1 LSANHRVSTRV
12 RWPIT
17 RIRAQTRTA
26 MTDTRLSSP
35 AAERNRQPI
44 LEVLRRVLPASGRA
58 LEIAS
63 GSGQHVSWFARHLPA
78 WTWQPTE
85 FAAASLAS
93 IAAWSVLDE
102 DDLAES
108 PASAAGAGPLA
119 NVLPPLQLDV
129 CAPAWPVTGAFDAIT
144 CANMI
149 HASPPQTLPGLMHG
163 AGRHLAPAGLL
174 VTYGPYILDDEPLV
188 PSNVEFDAWLKTRD
202 PGWGI
207 RRLADVLAHA
217 RDAGLR
223 LRERVAMPANNLMLV
238 FEREGATR

>member
-1 LSANHRVSTRV
+1 
-12 RWPIT
+12 
-17 RIRAQTRTA
+17 
-26 MTDTRLSSP
+26 MTDPFRLSSP

-63 GSGQHVSWFARHLPA
+63 GSGQHVSWFARHLTA

-85 FAAASLAS
+85 FAAESLTS
-93 IAAWSVLDE
+93 IAAWSVLGAGDV
-102 DDLAES
+102 AES
-108 PASAAGAGPLA
+108 PSAHATEGPLA

-129 CAPAWPVTGAFDAIT
+129 CAPEWPVAGTFDAIT

-149 HASPPQTLPGLMHG
+149 HASPPATLPGLMRG

-174 VTYGPYILDDEPLV
+174 VTYGPYILDDEPLAA
-188 PSNVEFDAWLKTRD
+188 SNVEFDAWLKTRD
-202 PGWGI
+202 PSWGI

-238 FEREGATR
+238 FHREGAAT

>member
-1 LSANHRVSTRV
+1 
-12 RWPIT
+12 
-17 RIRAQTRTA
+17 
-26 MTDTRLSSP
+26 MTDTPRLSSP

-44 LEVLRRVLPASGRA
+44 LDVLRRVLPPSGRA

-63 GSGQHVSWFARHLPA
+63 GSGQHVSWFARHLPG

-85 FAAASLAS
+85 YAAASLPS

-108 PASAAGAGPLA
+108 PEAAAGTGPLA

-129 CAPAWPVTGAFDAIT
+129 CAAAWPVAGVFDAIT

-149 HASPPQTLPGLMHG
+149 HASPPQTLRGLMQG
-163 AGRHLAPAGLL
+163 AGRHLARDGVL
-174 VTYGPYILDDEPLV
+174 VTYGPYILDDEPLTA
-188 PSNVEFDAWLKTRD
+188 SNVEFDAWLKSRD
-202 PGWGI
+202 ASWGI

-217 RDAGLR
+217 RHAGLR

-238 FEREGATR
+238 FERSLEREGG

>member
-1 LSANHRVSTRV
+1 
-12 RWPIT
+12 
-17 RIRAQTRTA
+17 
-26 MTDTRLSSP
+26 MTEPVRLSSP

-44 LEVLRRVLPASGRA
+44 LEVLRRVLPPSGRA

-63 GSGQHVSWFARHLPA
+63 GSGQHVSWFARHLTG

-85 FAAASLAS
+85 FAAASLPS

-108 PASAAGAGPLA
+108 PAAGAGIGPLA

-129 CAPAWPVTGAFDAIT
+129 CAPAWPVAGAFDAIT

-149 HASPPQTLPGLMHG
+149 HASPPATLPGLMQG
-163 AGRHLAPAGLL
+163 AGRHLAPAGRL
-174 VTYGPYILDDEPLV
+174 VTYGPYVLEDEPLA

-202 PGWGI
+202 PSWGI

-217 RDAGLR
+217 RGAGLR

-238 FEREGATR
+238 FEREGVQP

>member
-1 LSANHRVSTRV
+1 
-12 RWPIT
+12 
-17 RIRAQTRTA
+17 
-26 MTDTRLSSP
+26 MTDPFRQSSL

-44 LEVLRRVLPASGRA
+44 LEVLQRVLPPSGRA

-85 FAAASLAS
+85 YAAASLPS
-93 IAAWSVLDE
+93 IAAWSVLGA

-108 PASAAGAGPLA
+108 PSANASAGPLP

-129 CAPAWPVTGAFDAIT
+129 CAPAWPVDGAFDAIT

-149 HASPPQTLPGLMHG
+149 HASPPATLPGLMQG
-163 AGRHLAPAGLL
+163 AGRHLAPRGLL
-174 VTYGPYILDDEPLV
+174 VTYGPYVLDDEPLV
-188 PSNVEFDAWLKTRD
+188 ASNIEFDAWLKTRD
-202 PGWGI
+202 PSWGI

-238 FEREGATR
+238 LEREGA

>member
-1 LSANHRVSTRV
+1 
-12 RWPIT
+12 
-17 RIRAQTRTA
+17 
-26 MTDTRLSSP
+26 MTEPVRLSSP

-44 LEVLRRVLPASGRA
+44 LEVLRRVLPPSGRA

-63 GSGQHVSWFARHLPA
+63 GSGQHVSWFARHLTG

-85 FAAASLAS
+85 FAAASLPS

-108 PASAAGAGPLA
+108 PAAGAGIGPLA

-129 CAPAWPVTGAFDAIT
+129 CAPAWPAAGAFDAIT

-149 HASPPQTLPGLMHG
+149 HASPPATLPGLMQG
-163 AGRHLAPAGLL
+163 AGRHLAPAGRL
-174 VTYGPYILDDEPLV
+174 VTYGPYVLDDEPLA

-202 PGWGI
+202 PSWGI

-217 RDAGLR
+217 RGAGLR

-238 FEREGATR
+238 FEREGVQP

>member
-1 LSANHRVSTRV
+1 
-12 RWPIT
+12 
-17 RIRAQTRTA
+17 
-26 MTDTRLSSP
+26 MTDAHRLSSP

-44 LEVLRRVLPASGRA
+44 LDVLRRVLPPSGRA

-63 GSGQHVSWFARHLPA
+63 GSGQHVSWFARHLA
-78 WTWQPTE
+78 GWTWQPTE
-85 FAAASLAS
+85 YAAASLPS
-93 IAAWSVLDE
+93 IAAWSVLGA

-108 PASAAGAGPLA
+108 PAASAGAGPLA

-129 CAPAWPVTGAFDAIT
+129 CAATWPVAGTFDAIT

-149 HASPPQTLPGLMHG
+149 HASPPQTLPGLMQG
-163 AGRHLAPAGLL
+163 AGRHLAPRGVL

-188 PSNVEFDAWLKTRD
+188 ASNVEFDAWLKSRD
-202 PGWGI
+202 PSWGI

-223 LRERVAMPANNLMLV
+223 LRERIAMPANNFMLV
-238 FEREGATR
+238 FEREGAAS

>member
-1 LSANHRVSTRV
+1 
-12 RWPIT
+12 
-17 RIRAQTRTA
+17 
-26 MTDTRLSSP
+26 MTDSRLSSP

-44 LEVLRRVLPASGRA
+44 LEVLRRVLPPSGRA

>member
-1 LSANHRVSTRV
+1 MNEL
-12 RWPIT
+12 
-17 RIRAQTRTA
+17 
-26 MTDTRLSSP
+26 RLSSP

-44 LEVLRRVLPASGRA
+44 LDVLRRVLPPSGRA

-93 IAAWSVLDE
+93 IAAWSVLDA

-108 PASAAGAGPLA
+108 PASAADVGPLP

-129 CAPAWPVTGAFDAIT
+129 CAPEWPVAGPFDAIT

-149 HASPPQTLPGLMHG
+149 HASPPQTLPGLMQG
-163 AGRHLAPAGLL
+163 TGRHLAPAGLL

-188 PSNVEFDAWLKTRD
+188 ASNVEFDAWLKTRD
-202 PGWGI
+202 PSWGI

-217 RDAGLR
+217 RGAGLR

-238 FEREGATR
+238 FEREGAAR

>member
-1 LSANHRVSTRV
+1 
-12 RWPIT
+12 
-17 RIRAQTRTA
+17 
-26 MTDTRLSSP
+26 MTPSERLSSP

-44 LEVLRRVLPASGRA
+44 LAVLRRVLPPAGRA

-63 GSGQHVSWFARHLPA
+63 GSGQHVAWFARHLTR

-85 FAAASLAS
+85 YAATSLPS
-93 IAAWSVLDE
+93 IAAWSVLGA
-102 DDLAES
+102 DDVAES
-108 PASAAGAGPLA
+108 PGASPGPLA

-129 CAPAWPVTGAFDAIT
+129 CAAAWPVSGEFDAIT
-144 CANMI
+144 CANML
-149 HASPPQTLPGLMHG
+149 HASPPATLPGLMAG
-163 AGRHLAPAGLL
+163 AGRHLAAQGVL
-174 VTYGPYILDDEPLV
+174 VTYGPYVLDDEPLA

-202 PGWGI
+202 PSWGI

-238 FEREGATR
+238 LQREGV